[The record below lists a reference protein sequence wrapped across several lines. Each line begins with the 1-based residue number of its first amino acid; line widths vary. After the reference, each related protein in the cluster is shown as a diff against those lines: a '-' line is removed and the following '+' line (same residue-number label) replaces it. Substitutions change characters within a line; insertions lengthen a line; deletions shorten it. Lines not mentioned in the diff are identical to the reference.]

1 MRESFTEYYNRKV
14 NELDEARKLLESNG
28 YVILNEG
35 KLGRFIAGLALGLG
49 LITHAVA
56 RDFNAKAA
64 DMYNSNIKST
74 EFSQDLQKEYN
85 MGSNVTMTSE
95 MVQNIADMVC
105 KKLSDKMVA
114 ANKYELDDL
123 VELQEWKN
131 AVKFYKTLSK
141 ADQSLADMFSRRLDK
156 ALTKS
161 LSIAPNIQRYAATHK
176 V

>member
-1 MRESFTEYYNRKV
+1 MKESFTEYYNRKAS
-14 NELDEARKLLESNG
+14 ELDEAMSLLESNG

-49 LITHAVA
+49 LITPSAA
-56 RDFNAKAA
+56 REFNAQAA
-64 DMYNSNIKST
+64 DMYNSTTKST

-85 MGSNVTMTSE
+85 IGSNVTVTSE

-105 KKLSDKMVA
+105 KKLSDKMLA
-114 ANKYELDDL
+114 ENKYEVDDL
-123 VELQEWKN
+123 VALPEWKN

-141 ADQSLADMFSRRLDK
+141 ADESLANMFSRRLDK

-161 LSIAPNIQRYAATHK
+161 LSIAPNIQKYATTYK
-176 V
+176 G

>member
-1 MRESFTEYYNRKV
+1 
-14 NELDEARKLLESNG
+14 
-28 YVILNEG
+28 
-35 KLGRFIAGLALGLG
+35 
-49 LITHAVA
+49 
-56 RDFNAKAA
+56 
-64 DMYNSNIKST
+64 MYNSNIKST

-141 ADQSLADMFSRRLDK
+141 ADESLGNMFSRRLDK

>member
-141 ADQSLADMFSRRLDK
+141 ADESLGNMFSRRLDK

>member
-64 DMYNSNIKST
+64 DMYNSNVKST

-105 KKLSDKMVA
+105 KKLTDKMYAV
-114 ANKYELDDL
+114 NKYELDDL

>member
-1 MRESFTEYYNRKV
+1 MKESFTEYYNRKV

-35 KLGRFIAGLALGLG
+35 KLSRFIAGLALGLG

-64 DMYNSNIKST
+64 DMYNSNVKST

-105 KKLSDKMVA
+105 KKLTDKMYAV
-114 ANKYELDDL
+114 NKYELDDL

>member
-1 MRESFTEYYNRKV
+1 MKESFTEYYNRKA

-49 LITHAVA
+49 LITHATA

-64 DMYNSNIKST
+64 DMYNSNTKST

-85 MGSNVTMTSE
+85 MGSDVTVTSE

-105 KKLSDKMVA
+105 KKLSSKMLA
-114 ANKYELDDL
+114 ANKYEVDDL
-123 VELQEWKN
+123 VALPEWEN
-131 AVKFYKTLSK
+131 AVKFYKTLYK
-141 ADQSLADMFSRRLDK
+141 ADESLGNMFSRRLDK

>member
-1 MRESFTEYYNRKV
+1 MKESFTEYYNRKV

-49 LITHAVA
+49 LITHATA

-85 MGSNVTMTSE
+85 MGSDVTVTSE

-105 KKLSDKMVA
+105 KKLSSKMLA
-114 ANKYELDDL
+114 ANKYEVDDL
-123 VELQEWKN
+123 VALPEWEN
-131 AVKFYKTLSK
+131 AVKFYKTLYK
-141 ADQSLADMFSRRLDK
+141 ADESLGNMFSRRLDK